1 MRVALIDAGAYTP
14 PYDHRLATALAER
27 GHEVTLLTAP
37 FRFGEVPEAVG
48 YRREEL
54 FFPLSSALFRRASRS
69 RARLPLKALEYVPTM
84 WRARRRLARLAPDV
98 VHVQWL
104 VRPETDLRWLRA
116 VGAERPVVFT
126 AHDLAGMLTRRREAL
141 LRVLETVD
149 RVVVH
154 SRRGADE
161 LVELGVPRTRIARIP
176 HPVFERAGP
185 ARDGGRPGQTLLFIG
200 LIRAYKGVDLLLRAL
215 PLVARD
221 RPEVR
226 LVVAGD
232 PLDPVEPLRTLASDL
247 GVGERVDWRLGFL
260 PDDEVEDVLADASVV
275 VLPYRRRVDAS
286 GILALAVGHGL
297 PIVASDVGSLGET
310 VEEFGA
316 GEVVPPEDVEALA
329 AACIRLLADDGRR
342 DDAVRGAGR
351 AREALTW
358 EAAAQ
363 QHEALYAELVQERAR
378 PGDSLP

>member
-1 MRVALIDAGAYTP
+1 VRVALIDAGAYTP
-14 PYDHRLATALAER
+14 PYDHRLAAALAAR
-27 GHEVTLLTAP
+27 GHDVTLLTAP
-37 FRFGEVPEAVG
+37 FRFGEVPEPVG

-54 FFPLSSALFRRASRS
+54 FFPLSSALFRRAPRS
-69 RARLPLKALEYVPTM
+69 RARLPLKAFEYVPTM
-84 WRARRRLARLAPDV
+84 WRARRRLERLAPDV

-104 VRPETDLRWLRA
+104 VRPDGDLRWLRTVA
-116 VGAERPVVFT
+116 AEWPVVFT
-126 AHDLAGMLTRRREAL
+126 AHDLAGMLSRRRETW

-154 SRRGADE
+154 SRRGVDDLTQLA
-161 LVELGVPRTRIARIP
+161 VPRERIARIP
-176 HPVFERAGP
+176 HPVFESPGLAG
-185 ARDGGRPGQTLLFIG
+185 DGGRPGQTLLFFG

-215 PLVARD
+215 PLVARE
-221 RPEVR
+221 RPDVR

-232 PLDPVEPLRTLASDL
+232 PLDPVEPLRRLATEL
-247 GVGERVDWRLGFL
+247 GVSERIDWRLGFL
-260 PDDEVEDVLADASVV
+260 PEDEVEAVLADASVV

-286 GILALAVGHGL
+286 GVLALAVGHGL

-329 AACIRLLADDGRR
+329 AACIRLLRDDGRR
-342 DDAVRGAGR
+342 DAAVRGAAR

-358 EAAAQ
+358 EAAARE
-363 QHEALYAELVQERAR
+363 HEALYAGLLQERAR

>member
-1 MRVALIDAGAYTP
+1 VRVALIDAGAYTP
-14 PYDHRLATALAER
+14 PYDDRLAAALAAR

-37 FRFGEVPEAVG
+37 FRFGEVPEPAG

-54 FFPLSSALFRRASRS
+54 FFPLSSALFRRAP
-69 RARLPLKALEYVPTM
+69 RARARVPLKALEYAPTM
-84 WRARRRLARLAPDV
+84 WRARRRLERLAPDV

-104 VRPETDLRWLRA
+104 VRPEMDLRWLRA

-126 AHDLAGMLTRRREAL
+126 AHDLAGMLSRRREAWL
-141 LRVLETVD
+141 PVFEAVD

-161 LVELGVPRTRIARIP
+161 LAELGVPRSRIARIP
-176 HPVFERAGP
+176 HPVFESAGP
-185 ARDGGRPGQTLLFIG
+185 IDDVGRPGQTLLFLG

-221 RPEVR
+221 RPDVR

-232 PLDPVEPLRTLASDL
+232 PLDPVEPLRTLANDL
-247 GVGERVDWRLGFL
+247 GVRERVDWRLGFL
-260 PDDEVEDVLADASVV
+260 PDGEVEKVLANASVV

-286 GILALAVGHGL
+286 GVLALAVGHGL

-310 VEEFGA
+310 VAEFGA
-316 GEVVPPEDVEALA
+316 GEVVPPEDVDALA
-329 AACIRLLADDGRR
+329 AACIRLLGDDGRR
-342 DDAVRGAGR
+342 DEAVRGAAR

-358 EAAAQ
+358 EAAARE
-363 QHEALYAELVQERAR
+363 HEALYAEVVQEHAR